1 MSGPLDKVL
10 HPYEQKKVVETIG
23 QAERMSCGEIAVHVE
38 GRVPG
43 GDPIKRGQALIQKL
57 GITRTRERNAVL
69 IYAAVRDRRF
79 AIIADTGVNE
89 DPTSKVWDEALKRMT
104 IAFRGGR
111 FGDGIC
117 EGVKSVGRELAKK
130 FPRQSDD
137 TNEVSN
143 EITTDETAL

>member
-1 MSGPLDKVL
+1 MGTPLDKVL
-10 HPYEQKKVVETIG
+10 HPYDQKRVVSTIG
-23 QAERMSCGEIAVHVE
+23 LAERLSCGEIAVHVE

-43 GDPIKRGQALIQKL
+43 GNPIKRGQDLIQKL

-79 AIIADTGVNE
+79 AVIADQGVGE
-89 DPTSKVWDEALKRMT
+89 APESAYWDEAMQRMT

-111 FGDGIC
+111 FGDGLC
-117 EGVKSVGRELAKK
+117 EAVKSVGKQLAKK

>member
-1 MSGPLDKVL
+1 MGTPLDKVL
-10 HPYEQKKVVETIG
+10 HPYDQKRVVDTIG
-23 QAERMSCGEIAVHVE
+23 LAERMSCGEIAVHVE

-43 GDPIKRGQALIQKL
+43 GNPVKRGQELIQKL

-79 AIIADTGVNE
+79 AIIPDQGVGE
-89 DPTSKVWDEALKRMT
+89 APESPYWDEAMVRLT

-111 FGDGIC
+111 FGDGLC
-117 EGVKSVGRELAKK
+117 EAVKSVGKQLAKK

-143 EITTDETAL
+143 EITTDEAAL